1 MPRSKALRTKSVNKT
16 KTDARSNLKRLKAR
30 IVAYENEEVLG
41 VVTSLTFATFISLS
55 TVEVILALAAT

>member
-1 MPRSKALRTKSVNKT
+1 MKSVYKT
-16 KTDARSNLKRLKAR
+16 KTDARGNLKRLKAR

-41 VVTSLTFATFISLS
+41 VVASLTFATFIRLS